1 MIIGISG
8 KSGSGKTYVA
18 NELAKQFNAIV
29 ISFDEISHKA
39 IETDKFINTIKNRND
54 LDVFDKNGKI
64 LRKKLGE
71 IAFSNSDVLDLIN
84 KTAEEIM
91 VEMIDEKLKSL
102 NSKNIIFEY
111 ALLTKMKYFNM
122 CDVKILVDADENIL
136 KERILTRDNISSEY
150 YNLRKKNGLI
160 YNKNDFDIIYIND
173 KNSDI
178 NNLINQIK
186 NKENLC

>member
-8 KSGSGKTYVA
+8 KSGSGKTYIA
-18 NELAKQFNAIV
+18 NELAKYFIAKI
-29 ISFDEISHKA
+29 ISFDEISHEA
-39 IETDKFINTIKNRND
+39 METDKFINTIKNLKI

-71 IAFSNSDVLDLIN
+71 IAFSNPEILDLIN

-91 VEMIDEKLKSL
+91 VKIIDEKLKSL

-111 ALLTKMKYFNM
+111 ALLTKMKYFDM

-173 KNSDI
+173 THSDL
-178 NNLINQIK
+178 NTLICQIK